1 MCLSFPLTT
10 HAHTVII
17 MEEYQLTT
25 NKKRHNALLQ
35 LAALSLGGMAM
46 WTAQRVGV
54 NARVFRSGPDTYYN
68 GGWEGLLTFFSLVIQ
83 LVSTFIGLKIAA
95 TDP

>member
-1 MCLSFPLTT
+1 
-10 HAHTVII
+10 

-54 NARVFRSGPDTYYN
+54 NARTFRDGLGTYHEA
-68 GGWEGLLTFFSLVIQ
+68 GWEPIMTFASLIIQ
-83 LVSTFIGLKIAA
+83 LIFTFLGLKIAA